1 MASSPPTRHLPTLSD
16 LDDLPEEVVGEIID
30 GELIVH
36 PRPDPPHVWAASEL
50 GAVLLLSFRRGIDG
64 PGGWI
69 ILDEPRIQL
78 KPSIL
83 VPDLAGW
90 RRERYQAP
98 EKGPFQVTPDWICEI
113 LSPSTQRDDRLRK
126 LPIYARNGVQH
137 AWLLDPLQRTLEIYR
152 RQDDAWLLVAVHGQ
166 DKVRAEPF
174 DAIEIDLVQIWGEMP
189 ETDGNTEASEGGG
202 GAPSPQ
208 APES

>member
-1 MASSPPTRHLPTLSD
+1 MTPTIPTRRIPTISD
-16 LDDLPEEVVGEIID
+16 LDDLPEDVVGEIID

-50 GAVLLLSFRRGIDG
+50 GAVLVTAFRRGIGG

-69 ILDEPRIQL
+69 ILDEPRIQFD
-78 KPSIL
+78 PQIL

-98 EKGPFQVTPDWICEI
+98 LKGPFQVPPDWICEV
-113 LSPSTQRDDRLRK
+113 LSPTTERDDRVRK

-137 AWLLDPLQRTLEIYR
+137 AWLVNPIQRTLEVFR
-152 RQDDAWLLVAVHGQ
+152 RQDDAWLLAAVHGQ
-166 DKVRAEPF
+166 DDKVRAKPF
-174 DAIEIDLVQIWGEMP
+174 DAVEIDLSQIWGEIP
-189 ETDGNTEASEGGG
+189 EASPENEGSGE
-202 GAPSPQ
+202 APP
-208 APES
+208 P

>member
-1 MASSPPTRHLPTLSD
+1 VITLTSTITLTRHIPTISD
-16 LDDLPEEVVGEIID
+16 LDDLPEDVVGEIID

-50 GAVLLLSFRRGIDG
+50 GALLIPPFRRGTGG

-69 ILDEPRIQL
+69 ILDEPRIQFD
-78 KPSIL
+78 PQVL

-98 EKGPFQVTPDWICEI
+98 PSGPFQVVPDCVCEI
-113 LSPSTQRDDRLRK
+113 LSPSTERDDRVRK
-126 LPIYARNGVQH
+126 LPIFAGSGVRH
-137 AWLLDPLQRTLEIYR
+137 AWLVDPVLRTLEILR
-152 RQDDAWLLVAVHGQ
+152 LEGASWVIVGAHQND

-174 DAIEIDLVQIWGEMP
+174 DAIEIDLSQIWGETP
-189 ETDGNTEASEGGG
+189 VEA
-202 GAPSPQ
+202 PP
-208 APES
+208 P